1 MNDFLKMDIFFAVT
15 TIAVIVS
22 TVFIAIVLWR
32 LERIL
37 KNVEHI
43 SKQIAIES
51 DNVRQDLVE
60 LRSNIR
66 QGRGRLKSLLSFLDI
81 LPKRKSPK
89 KS

>member
-15 TIAVIVS
+15 TVVTIVLGIG
-22 TVFIAIVLWR
+22 IAIVLWR

-66 QGRGRLKSLLSFLDI
+66 QGKGRLMSLLRFLDVF
-81 LPKRKSPK
+81 PK
-89 KS
+89 KSSRKS